1 MRCPNSTEGRDG
13 LMLRPVYNLDIPYK
27 IFRTA
32 KFGASLLMR
41 RLCFGLFLAP
51 VVLSFPAFAA
61 DWSVPE
67 QELARKIVAVTGPG
81 TAALTFENRSSLGR
95 RDSDIVQNGLR
106 SALEQ
111 VGIRFVKPEQ
121 SGASIT
127 ISLSENLS
135 SYVWVAE
142 IHQSAGESAVTMVSA
157 PRSASFTAARDSMP
171 IKLNKSL
178 LWTQSDRILDVA
190 ILEEG
195 AMPTRIAVLS
205 AENISLYRWVG
216 SKWQSETVFTIAHT
230 KPWPLDL
237 RGRLVLTKDR
247 LLDVYLPG
255 LLCHTNAGS
264 SLALSCREGD
274 DPWPI
279 SQEWMFSSTSTFPTP
294 SASGITV
301 FNLSAFFASTRN
313 FFTGVVTPT
322 IGKLS
327 TVPRFYSAAF
337 VPRERYALWLFT
349 AADGKVHLVDG
360 MSDQSSLLD
369 WGSDIATLK
378 TSCGSGWQVLATSTS
393 RDGDSVRAYEF
404 PDRDPVAVSP
414 AVEFSGA
421 VSALWTASRG
431 DSAIAVVSNRE
442 TGTYE
447 AYRVAVACSQ

>member
-1 MRCPNSTEGRDG
+1 MN
-13 LMLRPVYNLDIPYK
+13 
-27 IFRTA
+27 
-32 KFGASLLMR
+32 
-41 RLCFGLFLAP
+41 
-51 VVLSFPAFAA
+51 
-61 DWSVPE
+61 
-67 QELARKIVAVTGPG
+67 
-81 TAALTFENRSSLGR
+81 
-95 RDSDIVQNGLR
+95 
-106 SALEQ
+106 
-111 VGIRFVKPEQ
+111 
-121 SGASIT
+121 
-127 ISLSENLS
+127 
-135 SYVWVAE
+135 
-142 IHQSAGESAVTMVSA
+142 
-157 PRSASFTAARDSMP
+157 
-171 IKLNKSL
+171 
-178 LWTQSDRILDVA
+178 
-190 ILEEG
+190 
-195 AMPTRIAVLS
+195 
-205 AENISLYRWVG
+205 
-216 SKWQSETVFTIAHT
+216 
-230 KPWPLDL
+230 
-237 RGRLVLTKDR
+237 
-247 LLDVYLPG
+247 
-255 LLCHTNAGS
+255 
-264 SLALSCREGD
+264 CREGD

-327 TVPRFYSAAF
+327 TVPRFYSAAS